1 MNNFEL
7 YDFAIALLAK
17 RDYSSGEL
25 RRRLKR
31 EASNEESVEGVM
43 ERLLSHHYVDD
54 HRLIERELNK
64 QLNKGYG
71 PNRIKQ
77 ELRQKGLDSLLV
89 EQAIEDLDVDW
100 FELCLKVKEK
110 KFADDAPQDAKEKAK
125 VVRYLQYR
133 GHSMNV
139 IMDVLNG

>member
-1 MNNFEL
+1 M
-7 YDFAIALLAK
+7 
-17 RDYSSGEL
+17 
-25 RRRLKR
+25 
-31 EASNEESVEGVM
+31 
-43 ERLLSHHYVDD
+43 
-54 HRLIERELNK
+54 LN
-64 QLNKGYG
+64 LCRYLW

-100 FELCLKVKEK
+100 FELCLKVKGK
-110 KFADDAPQDAKEKAK
+110 KFADDAPQDVKEKAK